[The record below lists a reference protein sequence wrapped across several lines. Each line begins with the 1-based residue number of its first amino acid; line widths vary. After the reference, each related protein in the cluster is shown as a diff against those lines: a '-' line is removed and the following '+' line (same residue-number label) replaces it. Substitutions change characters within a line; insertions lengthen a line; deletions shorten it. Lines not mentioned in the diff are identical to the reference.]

1 MRDSGGAA
9 RCSHRSIL
17 AGGDKWTVF
26 PIFAAYC
33 ESPPAMS
40 SRRGSS
46 APLVATAVG
55 VGAGFRTPTRTV
67 VSVPSATNPPAPNAD
82 ATTTNA
88 PSTAATAPLVVTPP
102 TLISHQQIKQLQAFL
117 RQFAWIA
124 VREMAT
130 MRVADQKKNLMIHYK
145 GFINM
150 FLNGT
155 MPYTNNCFPPVPPS
169 LASCERV
176 TAFNI
181 LMQSTS
187 RSTSVFTE
195 DALFGKVKGN
205 VRRILKFITEWCRAC
220 PSQTARNP
228 GVFVPAEPP
237 SGHDRDWVFDQI
249 MRAEWRVKQ
258 CLRVYKLRVSKSALA
273 ENTPAAIRGA
283 LLSLNFARRSITLEE
298 ERNFL
303 SQAVPD
309 DPEHVYYQVV
319 ANTNAG
325 FIADPSSSDDENPAD
340 TQGSSRPRS
349 SSSIVTTQPAYHEI
363 PFPSPHYDEL
373 EFAFKYFTQYA
384 GHGHADISHF
394 YSEEWLSRS
403 SHASGAFGRRHQRAL
418 PAPSPSGA
426 ATVQTSVASSPP
438 ESSPSQAIS
447 SDTSEIDIRELT
459 EQLRRSVQQQEVTNR
474 FNSGQFH
481 LQVRRERIDSL
492 REALTVAKR
501 LKKSQAEITKIDD
514 MLYSLLLSEISEN
527 LPCASVDAQ
536 TRVVQLQP
544 AALSARFNGQES
556 QPIVSQTVSDQNI
569 ARPFQ
574 SASHQS
580 HSHASPP
587 LRRTCTRVSPLRTSQ
602 RDITVHL
609 ADFDELDV
617 EKDGNCGFHVMVE
630 IMQRHFPQH
639 QEHNPNFIELREL
652 ICDLMSREANQ
663 IFIAKTD
670 SFNIYI
676 EDELITESGTVVQYC
691 DRMKRD
697 SVCCGLNEF
706 ATFVHMVGDDIIIM
720 YHSTKVVGG
729 SVEVF
734 PLCRESCRD
743 SAIVYHVLQKDAED
757 GRDGHFVL
765 LLPRDNEHVETVD

>member
-1 MRDSGGAA
+1 
-9 RCSHRSIL
+9 
-17 AGGDKWTVF
+17 
-26 PIFAAYC
+26 
-33 ESPPAMS
+33 
-40 SRRGSS
+40 
-46 APLVATAVG
+46 
-55 VGAGFRTPTRTV
+55 
-67 VSVPSATNPPAPNAD
+67 
-82 ATTTNA
+82 
-88 PSTAATAPLVVTPP
+88 
-102 TLISHQQIKQLQAFL
+102 
-117 RQFAWIA
+117 
-124 VREMAT
+124 MAT

-145 GFINM
+145 GFINL

-155 MPYTNNCFPPVPPS
+155 MPYTNDCFPPVPPS
-169 LASCERV
+169 LASCDRV

-205 VRRILKFITEWCRAC
+205 VKRILKFITEWCRAC
-220 PSQTARNP
+220 PSETARNP

-237 SGHDRDWVFDQI
+237 SGHDRDWVFDKI
-249 MRAEWRVKQ
+249 LRAEWRVKQ

-298 ERNFL
+298 ERNYL
-303 SQAVPD
+303 LQDVPD
-309 DPEHVYYQVV
+309 DPEHVYHQVV

-325 FIADPSSSDDENPAD
+325 FIADSSSDDENPAD

-418 PAPSPSGA
+418 AAPSPSGA
-426 ATVQTSVASSPP
+426 ATQTSVASSPP

-447 SDTSEIDIRELT
+447 DTSEIDIRELT
-459 EQLRRSVQQQEVTNR
+459 QQLRLSVQQQEVTNR
-474 FNSGQFH
+474 FNSGQFQ

-492 REALTVAKR
+492 REALIVAKR

-544 AALSARFNGQES
+544 ATLSARFNDQES
-556 QPIVSQTVSDQNI
+556 QPIVSRTVSDQNT

-580 HSHASPP
+580 RSHTSPP
-587 LRRTCTRVSPLRTSQ
+587 LRRTCTRGSPPVITLQSQ
-602 RDITVHL
+602 RDITAHV
-609 ADFDELDV
+609 ANFDELDV
-617 EKDGNCGFHVMVE
+617 EKDGNCGFHVMVQ
-630 IMQRHFPQH
+630 IMQRHFPQP
-639 QEHNPNFIELREL
+639 QEPNPDYIELREL
-652 ICDLMSREANQ
+652 ICNLMSREANQ
-663 IFIAKTD
+663 IFIAKCDTLPPD
-670 SFNIYI
+670 PPGSFNIYI
-676 EDELITESGTVVQYC
+676 EDELIAEQGTVAQYC

-706 ATFVHMVGDDIIIM
+706 ATFVHMVGDDITIM

-734 PLCRESCRD
+734 PLSRESCRD
-743 SAIVYHVLQKDAED
+743 TAIVYHVLQKDGRD

-765 LLPRDNEHVETVD
+765 LLPRDNEHVEAVD